1 MKKRGIGIASIA
13 YPTGFYGGGDPNQA
27 QISLKADGSFEL
39 MMGTVDLGQ
48 GAKTTFTLIAAEE
61 LDAPPES
68 ISYTNIDTGIAPFCM
83 GAFASR
89 ATFIGGNAV
98 VLACQD
104 LKTKIKAFAAPLL
117 ETEPEK
123 IQVAEN
129 KVFVTDDPEK
139 SMSMA
144 DVGGAST
151 FGAQFLVG
159 IGSFAPGP
167 GGMNQPDAETGA
179 QSVVAAVAFATGVVE
194 VEVDTGTGVVEVLKN
209 VQVYEI
215 GKTINAIGCKGQI
228 HGGTA
233 LGIGMALSEDA
244 HPYWPDVDNAI
255 DRLGDYAVATAADMP
270 NEERYEILEVPHPD
284 GPFGAKGFSEMS
296 GNLQVP
302 AISAAI
308 HDAVGVWIS
317 QYPASPEAILRA
329 LQDREAR

>member
-1 MKKRGIGIASIA
+1 MKKKGIGIASIG

-39 MMGTVDLGQ
+39 MTGTVDLGQ

-61 LDAPPES
+61 LDVPPEF
-68 ISYTNIDTGIAPFCM
+68 ISFTNIDTSIAPFCM

-98 VLACQD
+98 ILACKD
-104 LKTKIKAFAAPLL
+104 LKNKIKAFVGPML

-123 IQVAEN
+123 LEVSDN
-129 KVFVTDDPEK
+129 KVFVAGQPDK
-139 SMSMA
+139 AMSMG

-159 IGSFAPGP
+159 IGAYAPGP
-167 GGMNQPDAETGA
+167 GGMAEPDSETGA
-179 QSVVAAVAFATGVVE
+179 QPVVAAVAFATGIVE
-194 VEVDTGTGVVEVLKN
+194 VEVDTGTGRVDVLKN
-209 VQVYEI
+209 IQVYDI
-215 GKTINAIGCKGQI
+215 GKTINKIGCKGQI
-228 HGGTA
+228 NGGSA
-233 LGIGMALSEDA
+233 MGIGIALSEDA
-244 HPYWPDVDNAI
+244 HPNWPSVEGAVDS
-255 DRLGDYAVATAADMP
+255 LGDYVVTTAADMP
-270 NEERYEILEVPHPD
+270 ADNRYFIVEVPHPD

-296 GNLQVP
+296 ANVQVP

-308 HDAVGVWIS
+308 HDAVGVWVS

-329 LQDREAR
+329 LAESAAE